1 MVGPEKKITR
11 CEQMAGTVEV
21 YGSFAV
27 EGPERERLLFAKPG
41 RLIEFSG
48 KRVVLETPSGER
60 EEWTA
65 EETVRREPATLEEM
79 FEGALSGDRRITV
92 RVVLFLLF
100 LAVALATGALDDI
113 DFTGIEDSVELTE

>member
-11 CEQMAGTVEV
+11 CEQKGDSVEV

-27 EGPERERLLFAKPG
+27 EGPERERLLFAKQG
-41 RLIEFSG
+41 RLKEFSA
-48 KRVVLETPSGER
+48 KVMVLETPSGEI
-60 EEWTA
+60 EEWSA

-100 LAVALATGALDDI
+100 LAVALASGALDDI
-113 DFTGIEDSVELTE
+113 DFTGIDEHVELTE